1 MNKKRGQYLKKI
13 VFLLVLLFASIN
25 IFGQLG
31 YRYGSSFIELYP
43 DNNSLYF
50 VQTKDTGQMTK
61 MKESAENNKDGGRIV
76 ADLSDNACIVSSKSL
91 GAGNYISEIYK
102 NSAGHKL
109 IILPRFAIKMKA
121 GYEIDEVLTVFG
133 DYLSLDEKEIN
144 IYKVDC
150 NSNNSVEVLTLNK
163 EINSMESVEWCEPMM
178 IGEAQKHN
186 TLYGSQYYLKNTGQN
201 GGTIGVD
208 INVEPVWN
216 FLTVDTTLVVAVL
229 DDGVER
235 NHEDLIGSVL
245 PGMTIDYPNEY
256 GDPKDFPEYNVS
268 KFHGTACAGIIA
280 AHNNS
285 IGIRGVA
292 SGVKI
297 LPINIDPY
305 YTIPPEY
312 NMYPHLW
319 LEMVGQAITWAYT
332 HGADV
337 ISCSQGFSDNY
348 GYISN
353 ALTNAMNNGRN
364 GKGTVVVCSSG
375 NSGSS
380 DGVSFPANMSN
391 TIAVGAIDKNGHAWY
406 YSNGGED
413 LDIVAPS
420 GDNSINADVVTT
432 DRTAP
437 NGFNS
442 AGNYMY
448 NFGGTSAAC
457 PQVAGVVALMLSAN
471 PNLTTSQVQT
481 ILRNTARD
489 VNTSGF
495 DNATGYGLVDAY
507 AAVNAALAA
516 RITEISGPTIP
527 GLLTNYSVLNVPFG
541 WSVVWSMQGKTTLP
555 SYCTANFPAAH
566 QLQINNSSKLHI
578 KETLVAKVYRSDGVL
593 AKTLTKFINTA
604 DGFTGSYSQTIPFPN
619 QSISGALSDGCL
631 IDVQQGYNVLLTS
644 TDFNGA
650 TVTYDSFDTPTI
662 SLSGNTITF
671 RFHTSTD
678 FSYCLLHIVKG
689 NKVIEFRL
697 RADAAFHLDPGLP
710 ILANIS
716 GDGNSVVN
724 IELNRKEGVG
734 DEVWQKAVES
744 WELTIYNYATGKV
757 VYSRKESG
765 PYVSIDS
772 SKWEPGIYIVCIK
785 VDDKEIVQKINIE

>member
-1 MNKKRGQYLKKI
+1 MKKV

-43 DNNSLYF
+43 DNNSLYY
-50 VQTKDTGQMTK
+50 VQTKDAGQMTK

-144 IYKVDC
+144 IYKVDG

-163 EINSMESVEWCEPMM
+163 EINALESVEWCEPMM
-178 IGEAQKHN
+178 IGEAQKNN

-216 FLTVDTTLVVAVL
+216 FLNVDTTLVVAVL

-256 GDPKDFPEYNVS
+256 GDPKDFPEYNVTRL
-268 KFHGTACAGIIA
+268 HGTACAGIIA
-280 AHNNS
+280 ARNNS

-297 LPINIDPY
+297 LPVNIDPY
-305 YTIPPEY
+305 YSLPYEY
-312 NMYPHLW
+312 LQYPYLW
-319 LEMVGQAITWAYT
+319 YEQIGLAITWAYT
-332 HGADV
+332 HGADI
-337 ISCSQGFSDNY
+337 ISCSLSFYNSS
-348 GYISN
+348 YISN
-353 ALTNAMNNGRN
+353 AFTNAMNNGRN
-364 GKGTVVVCSSG
+364 GKGTVVVCASG
-375 NSGSS
+375 NSGSEIE
-380 DGVSFPANMSN
+380 FPANMDE
-391 TIAVGAIDKNGHAWY
+391 TIAVGAIKKNGSLWS
-406 YSNGGED
+406 YSCGGSNLD
-413 LDIVAPS
+413 LVAPS
-420 GDNSINADVVTT
+420 GNINGLGDVVTT

-437 NGFNS
+437 NGINPV
-442 AGNYMY
+442 GNYMS

-471 PNLTTSQVQT
+471 PNLTASQVRT
-481 ILRNTARD
+481 VLRNTARD
-489 VNTSGF
+489 VNTYGF
-495 DNATGYGLVDAY
+495 DYATGCGLVDAY
-507 AAVNAALAA
+507 EAVNASLAA
-516 RITEISGPTIP
+516 QITGISGPTIP
-527 GLLTNYSVLNVPFG
+527 GLLTNYSVLNVPSG

-555 SYCTANFPAAH
+555 NYCTANFPAAH
-566 QLQINNSSKLHI
+566 QLQINNSSKRHI
-578 KETLVAKVYRSDGVL
+578 KETLVAKVYRTDGVL
-593 AKTLTKFINTA
+593 VKTLTKSINTA
-604 DGFTGSYSQTIPFPN
+604 DGFTGTYSQTIPLPN
-619 QSISGALSDGCL
+619 QSISGQLTDGCVL
-631 IDVQQGYNVLLTS
+631 DVQQGYNVTLTS

-650 TVTYDSFDTPTI
+650 TITYESFDTPTI
-662 SLSGNTITF
+662 SSSGNTITF

-678 FSYCLLHIVKG
+678 LSFCLLHIVKG
-689 NKVIEFRL
+689 NKVIEFSL
-697 RADAAFHLDPGLP
+697 RADAALHLDPDLLLMA
-710 ILANIS
+710 ITS
-716 GDGNSVVN
+716 GDGGSSIN
-724 IELNRKEGVG
+724 IELSENADS
-734 DEVWQKAVES
+734 DEPLQSNAFDS
-744 WELTIYNYATGKV
+744 WDLAIYSYTTGRV
-757 VYSRKESG
+757 VYAGKMSG
-765 PYVSIDS
+765 PSVSIDS
-772 SKWEPGIYIVCIK
+772 SKWEPDIYVVCIK
-785 VDDKEIVQKINIE
+785 VDGKEIVQKFIIE